1 MSDSSS
7 SASQGLE
14 DAGPID
20 ALERGL
26 DVLLAAEV
34 TRDVAAAIDLEQ
46 LRAGASMAEAVDLA
60 DLGAAIGRP
69 AGRLVVEEVSRGRL
83 GGGVAGLVA
92 REVAS
97 RGGAT
102 VVQAALERVDA
113 EAIDEWVGPSVRE
126 QMLETVAQVRAESG
140 AVGVGDV
147 SAGDVAD
154 GSVPDGDG

>member
-1 MSDSSS
+1 MSDSSPS
-7 SASQGLE
+7 DPSGGLG
-14 DAGPID
+14 DSGPID
-20 ALERGL
+20 VLERGL

-34 TRDVAAAIDLEQ
+34 TRDVAEAIDLEQ
-46 LRAGASMAEAVDLA
+46 LQSGASMAEAVDLA

-69 AGRLVVEEVSRGRL
+69 VGRLVVEEATRGRL

-102 VVQAALERVDA
+102 VLQTALERVDA

-126 QMLETVAQVRAESG
+126 QMLETVQQVREEAG
-140 AVGVGDV
+140 AGGP
-147 SAGDVAD
+147 GDVAAAD
-154 GSVPDGDG
+154 E